1 MVRTETH
8 SSQQA
13 RMYNYRFS
21 QFLVNLKTQLFTKIL
36 GIQIWYLSKKLTA
49 SEPNVDQ
56 ILLGCLW
63 SMGKIKEASP
73 DLRVR
78 KTIEVACQDVY
89 DLYRNKNV
97 YNSSSNKGRTRSV
110 KHAARG
116 LC

>member
-1 MVRTETH
+1 
-8 SSQQA
+8 
-13 RMYNYRFS
+13 MYNYRFS
-21 QFLVNLKTQLFTKIL
+21 KFVVNLKTQLFTKIL